1 MRNFVAIDFETAT
14 GFRDSICQIGVAEVV
29 DSVVKE
35 TKSWLVQP
43 PLNLYWGSNIEIH
56 GITPEMTENSP
67 NFSEVWAEVKPF
79 LEGKIVVAH
88 NTSFDM
94 YCLRD
99 ALHVYE
105 IEYPSFE
112 YICSCKTAKKIFP
125 ELDNHKLATVSE
137 VLGIQLEKHHDACAD
152 AVACAH
158 IMLKCLDKMGCN
170 INEIADC
177 CGFNVGKFQR
187 GSFSPCIQKRFTKKS
202 LSEIQA
208 TPGLLDENSHF
219 YQKTVCFTGT
229 IEYGTHKSLMQMI
242 KNIGGEPVD
251 SVTAKT
257 DILVVGQQ
265 DYRVVGEDGMSNKQ
279 RKAVCMRET
288 GAKIE
293 IMSEYEFLEHL

>member
-14 GFRDSICQIGVAEVV
+14 GFKDSICQIGIAEVV
-29 DSVVKE
+29 DGAVKE

-43 PLNLYWGSNIEIH
+43 PLNLYWGGNIEIH
-56 GITPEMTENSP
+56 GITPEMTEDSP
-67 NFSEVWAEVKPF
+67 NFSQVWAEVKQF

-99 ALHVYE
+99 VLLLYE
-105 IEYPSFE
+105 IEYPSFD

-125 ELDNHKLATVSE
+125 ELVNHKLGTVSKA
-137 VLGIQLEKHHDACAD
+137 LDIQLEKHHDACAD
-152 AVACAH
+152 AVACAQ
-158 IMLKCLDKMGCN
+158 IMLKCLDNAGCG
-170 INEIADC
+170 IEDIADY
-177 CGFNVGKFQR
+177 CGFNVGKFRQ
-187 GSFSPCIQKRFTKKS
+187 GAFSPCIQKPFTKKS

-208 TPGLLDENSHF
+208 TPGLTDENSHF
-219 YQKTVCFTGT
+219 YQKTVCFTGALET
-229 IEYGTHKSLMQMI
+229 GTRESLMRMI
-242 KNIGGEPVD
+242 KNIGGEPVE

-265 DYRVVGEDGMSNKQ
+265 NYRVVGGDGMSSKQ
-279 RKAVCMRET
+279 KKAIQMREK